1 VKRLAHTLVYNN
13 VIRLLKIGGIRY
25 RITSIKGARRGSISK
40 RGALNRIKSSS
51 IQSAYKVAYIRSLT
65 KTGYSL
71 SKVLVFFT
79 FADPFLRS

>member
-1 VKRLAHTLVYNN
+1 MPWLRRSWVSLVLH
-13 VIRLLKIGGIRY
+13 IY

-40 RGALNRIKSSS
+40 RGALNRIKSSI
-51 IQSAYKVAYIRSLT
+51 IQSAYKVGDIRSLT

-71 SKVLVFFT
+71 SKALVFFT